1 MRSQATT
8 LPLKPP
14 PLPDVAPRAAAR
26 PLAGPAPPAAEKR
39 APAWVAAVALGAI
52 VALSL
57 LLVVI
62 VANRPSG
69 LSPTTHNN
77 FYPGWMAGP
86 LGGLWPGLTRDG
98 NTLRYLFTAIVVAMY
113 VGYLLL
119 LRHVNRLDARWVI
132 AGIV

>member
-1 MRSQATT
+1 MRSQAPT

-14 PLPDVAPRAAAR
+14 PLRDVAPRAAAR

-57 LLVVI
+57 RLVVI

-69 LSPTTHNN
+69 LSPRPHNSC
-77 FYPGWMAGP
+77 YPGWMGGP
-86 LGGLWPGLTRDG
+86 LAVLWPGVTRDG
-98 NTLRYLFTAIVVAMY
+98 NTLRYLFTAIV
-113 VGYLLL
+113 
-119 LRHVNRLDARWVI
+119 
-132 AGIV
+132 